1 PQSLN
6 LYSYTK
12 NNPVIYVDHDGHN
25 PLLIA
30 AAVQIIR
37 FVAKK
42 IGRKVAIKSYRV
54 LKPYLKRVR
63 DDAKNYTLEVSGPN
77 IKNWKFRIAIKKKGI
92 SKPIFRIEYHYELGK
107 WQLHYHVGNKR
118 IVLWEKK

>member
-1 PQSLN
+1 MASQNPIRYAGYYYDEETGLYYLMARYYDAEVGRFLTRDSFHGFEDEPQSLN

-42 IGRKVAIKSYRV
+42 IGRKVAIKSYRFKAISQKSTRRCEK
-54 LKPYLKRVR
+54 LY
-63 DDAKNYTLEVSGPN
+63 
-77 IKNWKFRIAIKKKGI
+77 FRSIWA
-92 SKPIFRIEYHYELGK
+92 EH
-107 WQLHYHVGNKR
+107 
-118 IVLWEKK
+118 